1 MNNIIS
7 IMSKRIIMTML
18 VAFACML
25 QVEAQQYVVYGVTGK
40 IEATTPQGKH
50 ALKLRETVYP
60 STVVNM
66 PYGAILELIDT
77 ESRKQ
82 YTLRTPGKGK
92 LETMITDR
100 RNTVLKLTSKYFDY
114 VLAQMK
120 GSQEVVTRR
129 VSDPAT
135 VTRDIAMDSAYVAQR
150 DSLKAII
157 AERDSIKAI
166 LARQDSIKA
175 AAARQDSINR
185 TKSND

>member
-1 MNNIIS
+1 
-7 IMSKRIIMTML
+7 MSKKLIMMML
-18 VAFACML
+18 VAFACLL
-25 QVEAQQYVVYGVTGK
+25 QAEAQQYVVYGVTGK
-40 IEATTPQGKH
+40 VEATTPHGKKQ
-50 ALKLRETVYP
+50 LKLRETVYP
-60 STVVNM
+60 STVVSM

-120 GSQEVVTRR
+120 GSSEVVTRR

-135 VTRDIAMDSAYVAQR
+135 VTREITMDSTYAAQL
-150 DSLKAII
+150 DSLKTLI
-157 AERDSIKAI
+157 AERDSMKAI
-166 LARQDSIKA
+166 IARH
-175 AAARQDSINR
+175 DSINAL
-185 TKSND
+185 KSKEQ

>member
-1 MNNIIS
+1 
-7 IMSKRIIMTML
+7 MSKKLIMMML
-18 VAFACML
+18 VAFVCLL
-25 QVEAQQYVVYGVTGK
+25 QAEAQQYVVYGVTGK
-40 IEATTPQGKH
+40 VEATTPHGKKQ
-50 ALKLRETVYP
+50 LKLRETVYP
-60 STVVNM
+60 STVVSM

-120 GSQEVVTRR
+120 GSSEVVTRR

-135 VTRDIAMDSAYVAQR
+135 VTREITMDSTYAAQLDSLKTLVAER
-150 DSLKAII
+150 DSMKAII
-157 AERDSIKAI
+157 ARH
-166 LARQDSIKA
+166 
-175 AAARQDSINR
+175 DSINAL
-185 TKSND
+185 KSKEQ